1 MSKVPRFLRWKRYH
15 PLMAIGIISLVALLC
30 APLSQSENYH
40 VVPYILLFMVTI
52 LATFMGVVP
61 VLIAATLGAL
71 IWNFFFIPP
80 HFTFH
85 IEKPDDILLFA
96 MFFMIAMLN
105 GVLTSRLQEQ
115 EQLARDREKHAHTLL
130 RLNGELTAAGSRSEM
145 MNVAEQS
152 IKREFGLEAMIIAND
167 GKTEGLPLQG
177 VHKGDVFPLTGISH
191 NPGRVVVKGG
201 RHLRGD
207 VFWSTYITQISGAL
221 EREYLS
227 EMARKARFLDES
239 DRLYRTLFNSIS
251 HELRIPV
258 ATIMGAAESML
269 TLQHPEEVR
278 NALTHEIFTATTRLN
293 RVIENL
299 LNMSRLE
306 SGRISLHTD
315 WHDVN
320 DLVNTVL
327 TELSED
333 LQPHVISLSVPD
345 DMPPVRFDFGLMQ
358 QVLYNLLLNA
368 TEHAPAHSEIG
379 IGISHQYNMLHIE
392 IGDRGPGFPEDKI
405 GQAFNKF
412 FRVEQAKPGGLGL
425 GLSIVRGFV
434 EAHRGTITLEN
445 RAGGGALFRIMIPS
459 EIPDINPIK

>member
-1 MSKVPRFLRWKRYH
+1 MRKLPGFLRWKRYH
-15 PLMAIGIISLVALLC
+15 PLLAIGIISLVALLC

-40 VVPYILLFMVTI
+40 AVPYILLFVVTI
-52 LATFMGVVP
+52 LATFMGMVP

-115 EQLARDREKHAHTLL
+115 EQLARDREKHAHALL
-130 RLNGELTAAGSRSEM
+130 RLNEELVGAGSRSEM
-145 MNVAEQS
+145 MRVAEQG

-167 GKTEGLPLQG
+167 GESVRVPLHG
-177 VHKGDVFPLTGISH
+177 FHKGDIFPLTGISY
-191 NPGRVVVKGG
+191 NPGKVAVKDG
-201 RHLRGD
+201 RHLKGD
-207 VFWSTYITQISGAL
+207 VFWSTYLTQIAGAL
-221 EREYLS
+221 EREYLA

-239 DRLYRTLFNSIS
+239 DRLYHTLFNSIS

-269 TLQHPEEVR
+269 TLQHTAEVR
-278 NALTHEIFTATTRLN
+278 NALTLEIFTATTRLN

-327 TELSED
+327 TELAED
-333 LQPHVISLSVPD
+333 LQRHLISLSVPD

-358 QVLYNLLLNA
+358 QVLHNLLLNA
-368 TEHAPAHSEIG
+368 TEHAPANSEIG
-379 IGISHQYNMLHIE
+379 IGISHHYNMLHIE
-392 IGDRGPGFPEDKI
+392 IADRGPGFPEDMI

-412 FRVEQAKPGGLGL
+412 FRGEQEKPGGLGL

-459 EIPDINPIK
+459 EIPDIKPIK